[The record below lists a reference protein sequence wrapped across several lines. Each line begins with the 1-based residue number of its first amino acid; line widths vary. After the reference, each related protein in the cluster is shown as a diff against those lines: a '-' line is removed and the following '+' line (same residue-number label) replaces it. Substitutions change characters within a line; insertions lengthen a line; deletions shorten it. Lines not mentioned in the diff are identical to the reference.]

1 MKTVD
6 CCCLP
11 AQPSEELLDL
21 CPNVGECRTATVVAQ
36 EYCELYSLSRADL
49 DEILEDLPEL
59 GKVFLKMVESYVEA
73 GFGKNL
79 VNHRLQNRMDT
90 PQPRRPKTI
99 PER

>member
-1 MKTVD
+1 MRK
-6 CCCLP
+6 CCCCFLP
-11 AQPSEELLDL
+11 LRPCSNTLGL
-21 CPNVGECRTATVVAQ
+21 CIHAGECRTATVVAQ

-59 GKVFLKMVESYVEA
+59 GKVFLKMVESYVVA

-79 VNHRLQNRMDT
+79 VNPRLQNRMET
-90 PQPRRPKTI
+90 PQPRRPRTM